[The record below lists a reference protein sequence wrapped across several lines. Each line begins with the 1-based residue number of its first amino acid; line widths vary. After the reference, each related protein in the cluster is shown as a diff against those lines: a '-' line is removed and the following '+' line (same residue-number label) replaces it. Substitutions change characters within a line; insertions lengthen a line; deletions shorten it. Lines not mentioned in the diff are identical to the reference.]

1 MAEIW
6 TLVPAGAVVTGRIVV
21 EGEEASH
28 LVRVRRRTVGTW
40 LVVADGAGAR
50 GRGRVVEVDRHSVV
64 IEVESVEHEAAPP
77 GPGLTLAMSV
87 LHGSAMDLTVQKAVE
102 LGARRL
108 WPVVSARTQLSADA
122 AARRRR
128 HWQRVARQALKQCR
142 RLHEMEVLTCCGL
155 TEIVAERG
163 ERRGAV
169 ADPTGCAVTTIETA
183 HTELLLVGPEGGFDE
198 VESRVLD
205 EAGWSRLYLGPHLL
219 RAETAAVAGLT
230 VLGLERERRGL

>member
-1 MAEIW
+1 MAETW
-6 TLVPAGAVVTGRIVV
+6 TLVPAGTLVAGRIVV
-21 EGEEASH
+21 EGEEAAH
-28 LVRVRRRTVGTW
+28 LVRVRRRAVGAW
-40 LVVADGAGAR
+40 VVVADGAGAR
-50 GRGRVVEVDRHSVV
+50 GCGRVVEVERHSVV
-64 IEVESVEHEAAPP
+64 IAVESVEREAEPT

-108 WPVVSARTQLSADA
+108 WPVVSARTQLSVDA

-142 RLHEMEVLTCCGL
+142 RVYEMEVLASCDL
-155 TEIVAERG
+155 SEIVAARG
-163 ERRGAV
+163 ERRGTV
-169 ADPTGCAVTTIETA
+169 ADPNGGAVTTIEAA

-198 VESRVLD
+198 VENGILD
-205 EAGWSRLYLGPHLL
+205 DAGWSRLYLGPHLL

-230 VLGLERERRGL
+230 VLGLERERRRL